1 MKKLLSIL
9 GAMSILS
16 STGTSL
22 YACAK
27 KDFERFTDP
36 AIADEVKRWIIAQIN
51 SENESN
57 VVKYSF
63 NDIFTKADLKEMA
76 VRLLDTNISKFFY
89 ASEEATR
96 ARYTGVIIDVNQPD
110 SLLLIKQF
118 INFVEQVALDN
129 LSTKYFTG
137 ISNSTPLETTIAGQ
151 GYAPDYQSEGWY
163 VGGTQSYFWK
173 GTNKPNYM
181 KSRKEQGEAN
191 FEIKNKS
198 AGANYT
204 DFNAMSENEKKVALK
219 VRFKDYYTHI
229 EVPAVIDK
237 IITATYLHQNE
248 IKRYGSGDNS
258 SIYLNRNSALFNAI
272 QSWDTISGARWK
284 SYVKMVWELKL
295 DKEELDKLFNN
306 KYADKGPLAN
316 VEQLNSDLTNNQDI
330 LIKKLKDMFNE
341 KNQSNIFNNI
351 IKDGIDPIFGISGFK
366 GFVGID
372 KNKNPN
378 NIFTTLNNADAY
390 KQKIINTETPGI
402 IKSGEGTDPLSYQFL
417 DTNKRYGSVVLVLPI
432 YAVDLMKNM
441 NINYKND
448 NKNNKELSLIWYG
461 SGGTPTDLDQAWLA
475 QQSGIKR
482 SLSWLYNEKGYLGTY
497 NENGEALYN
506 KDGTPVDI
514 TKNIKGQIL
523 KWIEYTFAQQQNLQT
538 AAKTRLYSLA
548 FANNPENVY
557 SQTLYDAIGSYIIKE
572 D

>member
-1 MKKLLSIL
+1 MKKILSIL

-63 NDIFTKADLKEMA
+63 NDIFTKAALKEMA
-76 VRLLDTNISKFFY
+76 TRLLDTNISKFFY

-96 ARYTGVIIDVNQPD
+96 ARYTGVTIDVNQPD
-110 SLLLIKQF
+110 SLLIKQF

-129 LSTKYFTG
+129 LSTKYSTG

-173 GTNKPNYM
+173 GTGKPNYM
-181 KSRKEQGEAN
+181 QSRKEQGESN
-191 FEIKNKS
+191 FEIKSKS

-204 DFNAMSENEKKVALK
+204 DFNAMSEDDKKAALK
-219 VRFKDYYTHI
+219 TRFKDYYTHV

-258 SIYLNRNSALFNAI
+258 SIYLNRNSALFNAL

-284 SYVKMVWELKL
+284 SYIKMVWELKL
-295 DKEELDKLFNN
+295 DKEGLDKLF
-306 KYADKGPLAN
+306 ADKGPLAN
-316 VEQLNSDLTNNQDI
+316 VEKLNSDLTNNQDI
-330 LIKKLKDMFNE
+330 LMKILKEMFNA
-341 KNQSNIFNNI
+341 KKDNIFNNM

-378 NIFTTLNNADAY
+378 DIFTTLNNADAY
-390 KQKIINTETPGI
+390 KQKVIDTATPGI
-402 IKSGEGTDPLSYQFL
+402 IKSGEGTDPSSYQFL
-417 DTNKRYGSVVLVLPI
+417 DTNKRYGSVVLTLPI

-448 NKNNKELSLIWYG
+448 NKNNKELSLTWYG

-475 QQSGIKR
+475 QQGGIKR
-482 SLSWLYNEKGYLGTY
+482 SLSWLYNKKGYLGTY
-497 NENGEALYN
+497 DENGKPLYN
-506 KDGTPVDI
+506 DNGTPVDI

>member
-1 MKKLLSIL
+1 MKKILSIL

-63 NDIFTKADLKEMA
+63 NDIFTKAALKEMA
-76 VRLLDTNISKFFY
+76 TRLLDTNISKFFY

-96 ARYTGVIIDVNQPD
+96 ARYTGVTIDVNQPD
-110 SLLLIKQF
+110 SLLIKQF

-129 LSTKYFTG
+129 LSTKYSTG

-173 GTNKPNYM
+173 GTGKPNYM
-181 KSRKEQGEAN
+181 QSRKEQGESN
-191 FEIKNKS
+191 FEIKSKS

-204 DFNAMSENEKKVALK
+204 DFNAMSEDDKKAALK
-219 VRFKDYYTHI
+219 TRFKDYYTHV

-258 SIYLNRNSALFNAI
+258 SIYLNRNSALFNAL

-284 SYVKMVWELKL
+284 SYIKMVWELKL
-295 DKEELDKLFNN
+295 DKEGLDKLF
-306 KYADKGPLAN
+306 ADKGPLAN
-316 VEQLNSDLTNNQDI
+316 VEKLNSDLTNNQDI
-330 LIKKLKDMFNE
+330 LMKILKEMFNA
-341 KNQSNIFNNI
+341 KKDNIFNNM

-378 NIFTTLNNADAY
+378 DIFTTLNNADAY
-390 KQKIINTETPGI
+390 KQKVIDTATPGI
-402 IKSGEGTDPLSYQFL
+402 IKSGEGTDTSSYQFL
-417 DTNKRYGSVVLVLPI
+417 DTNKRYGSVVLTLPI

-448 NKNNKELSLIWYG
+448 NKNNKELSLTWYG

-475 QQSGIKR
+475 QQGGIKR
-482 SLSWLYNEKGYLGTY
+482 SLSWLYNKKGYLGTY
-497 NENGEALYN
+497 DENGQPLYN
-506 KDGTPVDI
+506 DNGTPVDI

>member
-1 MKKLLSIL
+1 MKKILSIL

-63 NDIFTKADLKEMA
+63 NDIFTKAALKEMA
-76 VRLLDTNISKFFY
+76 TRLLDTNISKFFY

-96 ARYTGVIIDVNQPD
+96 ARYTGVTIDVNQPD
-110 SLLLIKQF
+110 SLLIKQF

-129 LSTKYFTG
+129 LSTKYSTG

-173 GTNKPNYM
+173 GTGKPNYM
-181 KSRKEQGEAN
+181 QSRKEQGESN
-191 FEIKNKS
+191 FEIKSKS

-204 DFNAMSENEKKVALK
+204 DFNAMSEDDKKAALK
-219 VRFKDYYTHI
+219 TRFKDYYTHV

-258 SIYLNRNSALFNAI
+258 SIYLNRNSALFNAL

-284 SYVKMVWELKL
+284 SYIKMVWELKL
-295 DKEELDKLFNN
+295 DKEGLDKLF
-306 KYADKGPLAN
+306 ADKGPLAN
-316 VEQLNSDLTNNQDI
+316 VEKLNSDLTNNQDI
-330 LIKKLKDMFNE
+330 LMKILKEMFNA
-341 KNQSNIFNNI
+341 KKDNIFNNM

-378 NIFTTLNNADAY
+378 DIFTTLNNADAY
-390 KQKIINTETPGI
+390 KQKVIDTATPGI
-402 IKSGEGTDPLSYQFL
+402 IKSGEGTDPSSYQFL
-417 DTNKRYGSVVLVLPI
+417 DTNKRYESVVLTLPI

-448 NKNNKELSLIWYG
+448 NKNNKELSLTWYG

-475 QQSGIKR
+475 QQGGIKR
-482 SLSWLYNEKGYLGTY
+482 SLSWLYNKKGYLGTY
-497 NENGEALYN
+497 DENGQPLYN
-506 KDGTPVDI
+506 DNGTPVDI

>member
-1 MKKLLSIL
+1 MKKILSIL

-16 STGTSL
+16 STGTSI
-22 YACAK
+22 YACTK

-36 AIADEVKRWIIAQIN
+36 AIVDEVKRWIIAQIN

-63 NDIFTKADLKEMA
+63 NDIFTKAALKEMTT
-76 VRLLDTNISKFFY
+76 RLLDTNISKFFY

-96 ARYTGVIIDVNQPD
+96 ARYTGVTIDVNQPD
-110 SLLLIKQF
+110 SLLIKQF

-129 LSTKYFTG
+129 LSTKYSTG

-163 VGGTQSYFWK
+163 VGGSQSYFWK
-173 GTNKPNYM
+173 GTGKPNYM
-181 KSRKEQGEAN
+181 QSRKEQGEAN
-191 FEIKNKS
+191 FEIKSKS

-204 DFNAMSENEKKVALK
+204 DFNAMSEDDKKAALK
-219 VRFKDYYTHI
+219 TRFKDYYTHVEI
-229 EVPAVIDK
+229 PAVIDK

-248 IKRYGSGDNS
+248 IKRYGSGNNS
-258 SIYLNRNSALFNAI
+258 SIYLNRNSALFNAL

-284 SYVKMVWELKL
+284 SYIKMVWELKL
-295 DKEELDKLFNN
+295 DKEELDKLF
-306 KYADKGPLAN
+306 ADKGPLAN
-316 VEQLNSDLTNNQDI
+316 VEKLNSDLTNNQDI
-330 LIKKLKDMFNE
+330 LMKILKEMFNA
-341 KNQSNIFNNI
+341 KKDNIFNNM

-378 NIFTTLNNADAY
+378 DIFTTLNNADSY
-390 KQKIINTETPGI
+390 KQKVIDTATPGI
-402 IKSGEGTDPLSYQFL
+402 IKSGEGTDPSSYQFL
-417 DTNKRYGSVVLVLPI
+417 DTNKRYGSFVLTLPI

-448 NKNNKELSLIWYG
+448 NKNNKELSLTWYG

-475 QQSGIKR
+475 QQGGIKR
-482 SLSWLYNEKGYLGTY
+482 SLSWLYNKKGYLGTY
-497 NENGEALYN
+497 DENGQPLYN
-506 KDGTPVDI
+506 DNGTPVDI

-523 KWIEYTFAQQQNLQT
+523 KWIEYTFAKQQNLQT
-538 AAKTRLYSLA
+538 AAKTRLYSLV

>member
-1 MKKLLSIL
+1 MKKILSIL

-63 NDIFTKADLKEMA
+63 NDIFTKAALKEMA
-76 VRLLDTNISKFFY
+76 TRLLDTNISKFFY

-96 ARYTGVIIDVNQPD
+96 ARYTGVTIDVNQPD
-110 SLLLIKQF
+110 SLLIKQF

-129 LSTKYFTG
+129 LSTKYSTG

-173 GTNKPNYM
+173 GTGKPNYM
-181 KSRKEQGEAN
+181 QSRKEQGESN
-191 FEIKNKS
+191 FEIKSKS

-204 DFNAMSENEKKVALK
+204 DFNAMSEDDKKAALK
-219 VRFKDYYTHI
+219 TRFKDYYTHV

-258 SIYLNRNSALFNAI
+258 SIYLNRNSALFNAL

-284 SYVKMVWELKL
+284 SYIKMVWELKL
-295 DKEELDKLFNN
+295 DKEWLDKLF
-306 KYADKGPLAN
+306 ADKGPLAN
-316 VEQLNSDLTNNQDI
+316 V
-330 LIKKLKDMFNE
+330 
-341 KNQSNIFNNI
+341 
-351 IKDGIDPIFGISGFK
+351 
-366 GFVGID
+366 
-372 KNKNPN
+372 
-378 NIFTTLNNADAY
+378 
-390 KQKIINTETPGI
+390 
-402 IKSGEGTDPLSYQFL
+402 
-417 DTNKRYGSVVLVLPI
+417 
-432 YAVDLMKNM
+432 
-441 NINYKND
+441 
-448 NKNNKELSLIWYG
+448 
-461 SGGTPTDLDQAWLA
+461 
-475 QQSGIKR
+475 
-482 SLSWLYNEKGYLGTY
+482 
-497 NENGEALYN
+497 
-506 KDGTPVDI
+506 
-514 TKNIKGQIL
+514 
-523 KWIEYTFAQQQNLQT
+523 
-538 AAKTRLYSLA
+538 
-548 FANNPENVY
+548 
-557 SQTLYDAIGSYIIKE
+557 
-572 D
+572 

>member
-1 MKKLLSIL
+1 MKKIISIL

-63 NDIFTKADLKEMA
+63 NDIFTKATLKEMTT
-76 VRLLDTNISKFFY
+76 RLLDTNISKFFY

-110 SLLLIKQF
+110 SLLIKQF

-129 LSTKYFTG
+129 LSTKYSTG

-163 VGGTQSYFWK
+163 VGGSQSYFWK
-173 GTNKPNYM
+173 GTGKPNYM
-181 KSRKEQGEAN
+181 QSRKEQEEAN
-191 FEIKNKS
+191 FEIKSKS

-204 DFNAMSENEKKVALK
+204 DFNAMSEDDKKAALK
-219 VRFKDYYTHI
+219 TRFKDYYTHV

-258 SIYLNRNSALFNAI
+258 SIYLNRNSALFNAL

-284 SYVKMVWELKL
+284 SYIKMVWELKL
-295 DKEELDKLFNN
+295 DKEGLDKLF
-306 KYADKGPLAN
+306 ADKGPLAN
-316 VEQLNSDLTNNQDI
+316 VEKLNSDLTNNQNI
-330 LIKKLKDMFNE
+330 LMQILKNMFNA
-341 KNQSNIFNNI
+341 KKDNIFNNM

-378 NIFTTLNNADAY
+378 DIFTTLNNADAY
-390 KQKIINTETPGI
+390 KQKVIDTATPGI
-402 IKSGEGTDPLSYQFL
+402 IKSGEGTDPSSYQFL
-417 DTNKRYGSVVLVLPI
+417 DTNKRYGSFVLTLPI

-448 NKNNKELSLIWYG
+448 NKNNKELSLTWYG

-475 QQSGIKR
+475 QQGGIKR
-482 SLSWLYNEKGYLGTY
+482 SLSWLYNKKGYLGTY
-497 NENGEALYN
+497 DENGQPLYN
-506 KDGTPVDI
+506 DNGTPVDI

-523 KWIEYTFAQQQNLQT
+523 KWIEYTFAKQQNLQT
-538 AAKTRLYSLA
+538 AAKTRLYSLV